1 MYIFFKIFWSTDN
14 FLSENVWPHKCKY
27 MIYQKY
33 QKLWIWNSF
42 IMIHI
47 QKYLTFTHNWNLQ
60 FMEPSSPGLG
70 VVGFRLFEP
79 KIWLQWLIIVHYH
92 LDIYPIWIELC
103 VKHGDDIDIF
113 FFYVGCWN
121 KKGFSI
127 PFNFKKKNETNY
139 QYCMAV
145 PVLHHSQKRS
155 QFAANRGSLN
165 LQKGNNNKLT
175 LMGFI

>member
-1 MYIFFKIFWSTDN
+1 MQIHDIPKI
-14 FLSENVWPHKCKY
+14 L
-27 MIYQKY
+27 
-33 QKLWIWNSF
+33 KLWIWNSF

-92 LDIYPIWIELC
+92 LDIYPIWIEFC

-113 FFYVGCWN
+113 FFTLVVEI
-121 KKGFSI
+121 KRDF
-127 PFNFKKKNETNY
+127 PFLSTFKKKTKQITSTVWQY
-139 QYCMAV
+139 QYCITV
-145 PVLHHSQKRS
+145 RKGH
-155 QFAANRGSLN
+155 N
-165 LQKGNNNKLT
+165 LQQIVVLWICGKETITNLN
-175 LMGFI
+175 